1 MAPKASTHEPACRP
15 NEHAFPSDSAVPFS
29 GRRRRRTPGAGA
41 AFAGSTAN
49 PNDGVRTV
57 FAGNQI
63 TLASFDVATDR
74 FVFDHNFFALGDS
87 LNFANSLA
95 ANLPSSGINVV
106 VIQDNST
113 TTGAA
118 FNAGN
123 AANLIAQAVTSD
135 GAGFFHNNSGLQV
148 NRLVYST
155 NLNSTTA
162 DLSILARINSPAG
175 PDAVAALPDFTTAN
189 FALARVPE
197 PETYALLLAGL
208 AVVAVGAR
216 ASRGTASGK
225 WA

>member
-1 MAPKASTHEPACRP
+1 MKNHALPILTSTVAALLLVAQPAQ
-15 NEHAFPSDSAVPFS
+15 AVDVLFNTNP
-29 GRRRRRTPGAGA
+29 
-41 AFAGSTAN
+41 FAGSTAN
-49 PNDGVRTV
+49 PDDGVRTV

-74 FVFDHNFFALGDS
+74 FVFDRNFFAVGDS
-87 LNFANSLA
+87 LSFANSLA
-95 ANLPSSGINVV
+95 ANLPSSGISVV

-118 FNAGN
+118 FNAGT

-135 GAGFFHNNSGLQV
+135 GAGFFYYNNSGLQV

-155 NLNSTTA
+155 NLNSPTA

-175 PDAVAALPDFTTAN
+175 LDAVAALPDFTTAN
-189 FALARVPE
+189 FALAPVPE

-208 AVVAVGAR
+208 AMVAVGAR